1 MPTLGLLALLVTS
14 IFAGAAVYVSL
25 VEQPARLKLDDRA
38 LLQEWAPS
46 YARGALMQA
55 SLAVIGGLLGI
66 AAFMVSGFWGWLLA
80 ALLLLANWPYTLLVI
95 MPTNRRLHAIA
106 PEEAGAESR
115 KLIERWG
122 GLHAGRSGLG
132 LTAALVALWCLA
144 A

>member
-1 MPTLGLLALLVTS
+1 MMPTLGLLALLVTS

-106 PEEAGAESR
+106 PEEAGAES
-115 KLIERWG
+115 
-122 GLHAGRSGLG
+122 
-132 LTAALVALWCLA
+132 
-144 A
+144 